1 MVEIPV
7 LETERLILRGHRLED
22 FEHTAALWSNPQV
35 TLHIGG
41 RPFSREES
49 WSRLLRYVGHW
60 TLLGYGFWA
69 VAEKSSGQFVGE
81 AGLADFQRD
90 IDLPADVPPLAS
102 QPEIGWVLKVEHH
115 GKGYA
120 TEAARAITQW
130 ADRTFPG
137 GRTACIINTDN
148 FASRRVAEKCGYRL
162 IVETRYKDCPI
173 LRLGRA
179 AAATGL

>member
-22 FEHTAALWSNPQV
+22 FEHTAALWGNPQV

-49 WSRLLRYVGHW
+49 WARLLRYVGHW
-60 TLLGYGFWA
+60 ALLGYGFWA
-69 VAEKSSGQFVGE
+69 VAEKSSGRFIGE
-81 AGLADFQRD
+81 VGLADFQRD
-90 IDLPADVPPLAS
+90 IELPADVPPLAS
-102 QPEIGWVLKVEHH
+102 QPEIGWVLDPLHH

-120 TEAARAITQW
+120 TEAARATNLW
-130 ADRTFPG
+130 ADRNLPC

-148 FASRRVAEKCGYRL
+148 ISSLRVAEKCGYRL
-162 IVETRYKDCPI
+162 IVETRYKDSPI
-173 LRLGRA
+173 MLLGRT